1 MKKTLF
7 IIIIV
12 STTTILSAQT
22 VRPWILQNEDSCY
35 RYANYPIP
43 DESNAITCYLWWLA
57 FEQMKILKIEANAHG
72 EIDLMGNYRVASPTT
87 VFGIATHDTLLH
99 NMCLD
104 LAIRDSSM
112 NIRRLGTIYHNSRY
126 TETRYNWKTHSYSCP
141 LDPIISTHEY
151 YFDHPI
157 HVTDSFYAGI
167 RVFVNQAPYDEYLNY
182 TINAIYGSFYDTTYG
197 PINDTLWCLTN
208 RYDSTCRMIVITR
221 GHFFPIVKLPC
232 QTPERPMLTAN
243 VPGLAIFNLG
253 EGDHEALQVTIYN
266 DAGDTVLLSDTTSNT
281 RFVFSA
287 AVAER
292 WYEVR
297 VRSACTYTFSGVDT
311 LAFSHW
317 SDPLRFYYTP
327 DTTAIDPSDL
337 QPPTFDLH
345 PNPTTGIL
353 NIELGNLNF
362 EGTATLQLL
371 DLEGRLLQEFQIPNS
386 KFKNPDSK
394 FRIQNSKFKID
405 ITSLPS
411 GTYLLRVVGT
421 TRRVVKK

>member
-1 MKKTLF
+1 MDEVT
-7 IIIIV
+7 
-12 STTTILSAQT
+12 
-22 VRPWILQNEDSCY
+22 
-35 RYANYPIP
+35 RY
-43 DESNAITCYLWWLA
+43 
-57 FEQMKILKIEANAHG
+57 KIEANGHG
-72 EIDLMGNYRVASPTT
+72 EIDLMGKYRVARPT
-87 VFGIATHDTLLH
+87 VVYGIALHDTLLH

-112 NIRRLGTIYHNSRY
+112 MVRRLGTIHHNSRY
-126 TETRYNWKTHSYSCP
+126 TKTDYKWGTHHTCP
-141 LDPIISTHEY
+141 LDPIITTYEF

-157 HVTDSFYAGI
+157 HITDSFYAGY
-167 RVFVNQAPYDEYLNY
+167 RVFVNQAPYDVY
-182 TINAIYGSFYDTTYG
+182 TWYPMRGMYGPFYDTTYG
-197 PINDTLWCLTN
+197 RIRDTLWCLTN
-208 RYDSTCRMIVITR
+208 RFDSIIRVQAISA

-232 QTPERPMLTAN
+232 QTPVRPVLMAN

-411 GTYLLRVVGT
+411 GTYLVRVVGERQT
-421 TRRVVKK
+421 AVRRLVVQ